1 MIVSPEIS
9 ESVESLLQ
17 IYCFSLN
24 QQINSSKMTDL
35 SSRMAKKKTGTLPDS
50 CKEVHRSVLSEI
62 PVTIPLQMVTTFYK
76 KIKRN
81 PITWIAPEVTGIV
94 FSRPNKRKILAGK
107 SLRHSELQ
115 KVFVRK
121 LNENF
126 SQEIDNEQLSCQA
139 R

>member
-1 MIVSPEIS
+1 
-9 ESVESLLQ
+9 
-17 IYCFSLN
+17 
-24 QQINSSKMTDL
+24 
-35 SSRMAKKKTGTLPDS
+35 MAKKKTGTLPDS

-62 PVTIPLQMVTTFYK
+62 PVTIPLQMVRTFYK